1 MSGASFSRNGASS
14 SLVILGDPVVRKKSL
29 LLAVRLTFA
38 VAPFD
43 VIVPAI
49 SLPETDPG
57 DPKAPS
63 VGFATPV
70 VQTDDAMS
78 AQDSEA
84 EEVKAVK
91 AIAANRVNVV
101 FRIGK
106 LQFLY
111 VDSEYCK

>member
-1 MSGASFSRNGASS
+1 MSGASFSKIGASS

-49 SLPETDPG
+49 SLLETDPG

-84 EEVKAVK
+84 EEVKA
-91 AIAANRVNVV
+91 IAANRVNAV